1 MIELLTSAANLISSL
16 LALLTAI
23 IAYKL
28 ARHHDGEE

>member
-1 MIELLTSAANLISSL
+1 MIELLTSMANLISSL

-28 ARHHDGEE
+28 AKKSKRRK